1 MDTGGQIMKFRI
13 GKFHFNFSFWIS
25 KDEVQGKKGGRP
37 RIVIDTKE
45 VIRLHDAGKSVREI
59 ASIMHV
65 SKSTVSNVLRNPEKY
80 NNRRKK

>member
-1 MDTGGQIMKFRI
+1 MKFRI

-59 ASIMHV
+59 ASIMHI

>member
-1 MDTGGQIMKFRI
+1 MKFRI

>member
-1 MDTGGQIMKFRI
+1 MKFRI

-80 NNRRKK
+80 NTRRKK